1 MGEVSRYSVHRQATI
16 RTTVC
21 GVDRAT
27 DRAPRWVCLCYRGY
41 LLKQFAATPAAH
53 DPRRGELIASVLE
66 DFGRLSAADAARTG
80 QHHVR
85 DHFTIR
91 RFEHDA
97 AVANLSREAIAKSAD
112 RKRRRPIHPSPIRQ
126 QVSPFANPHTVG
138 SSILARRRA
147 EPSRACT
154 QCRRWLSL
162 AAIRN
167 RWFTD
172 GTACLL
178 IIDLRSRKCRPPCVR
193 NSGNRQNR
201 YNV

>member
-1 MGEVSRYSVHRQATI
+1 MEEVSRYSVHRQATI

-27 DRAPRWVCLCYRGY
+27 DRAPRWVRLCYRGY

-112 RKRRRPIHPSPIRQ
+112 RKRRRPIHPSKSHPLQIRTRSAALSWQ
-126 QVSPFANPHTVG
+126 EGALSHLEHAHNVAVGFRWLPSETVG
-138 SSILARRRA
+138 SRT
-147 EPSRACT
+147 E
-154 QCRRWLSL
+154 
-162 AAIRN
+162 
-167 RWFTD
+167 
-172 GTACLL
+172 LL
-178 IIDLRSRKCRPPCVR
+178 VC
-193 NSGNRQNR
+193 
-201 YNV
+201 